1 MITVSCIKQTFL
13 LTFGLISLLV
23 RPTKNSR
30 PKLLTKILQIFY
42 MNKRKVSLNVE
53 IHVYVHCKMK

>member
-30 PKLLTKILQIFY
+30 PKLLTKILANF
-42 MNKRKVSLNVE
+42 LHE
-53 IHVYVHCKMK
+53 

>member
-30 PKLLTKILQIFY
+30 PKLLKKILANF
-42 MNKRKVSLNVE
+42 LLE
-53 IHVYVHCKMK
+53 